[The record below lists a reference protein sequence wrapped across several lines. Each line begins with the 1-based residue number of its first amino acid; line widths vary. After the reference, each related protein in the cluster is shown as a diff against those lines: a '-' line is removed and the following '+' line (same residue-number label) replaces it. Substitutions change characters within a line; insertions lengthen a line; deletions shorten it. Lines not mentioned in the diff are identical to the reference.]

1 MQFWNICGKTVNTKR
16 FMLMGILNITPD
28 SFYSGSRYPD
38 FEKAVERA
46 KEMAD
51 EGADII
57 DIGGESTRPGSEKI
71 FADEET
77 ERVAPLIKLLSK
89 ETDVLISCDTYK
101 YKVAE
106 KAIEAGASIINDISA
121 FSMDGKLLDIVKDS
135 GCGYVLMHM
144 KGTPADMQ
152 KAPFYQD
159 AVSEIYNFL
168 DEKLKWM
175 ADNGINPQSVVVDT
189 GIGFGKR
196 PEDNLSLLNNLD
208 RFKKL
213 GRPVMVGTS
222 RKSFIGK
229 ILSELPAEE
238 RLEGSLASA
247 VLAYAKGAS
256 IFRVHD
262 VKETGRALAVADAIL
277 HVDKGR
283 SAIPKSPPTPL
294 LQRGD

>member
-1 MQFWNICGKTVNTKR
+1 
-16 FMLMGILNITPD
+16 MLMGILNITPD

-38 FEKAVERA
+38 FEKAAERA
-46 KEMAD
+46 REMVK

-71 FADEET
+71 SAEEEA
-77 ERVAPLIKLLSK
+77 ERVVPLIKLLSK

-101 YKVAE
+101 NKVAE
-106 KAIEAGASIINDISA
+106 KAVEAGASIINDISA
-121 FSMDGKLLDIVKDS
+121 FSMDGRLFDVVKGS

-144 KGTPADMQ
+144 QGTPADMQ
-152 KAPFYQD
+152 KAPFYKD

-168 DEKLKWM
+168 DEKLKRM
-175 ADNGINPQSVVVDT
+175 ADNGINLQRVAVDP

-196 PEDNLSLLNNLD
+196 LEDNLALLNKLE

-213 GRPVMVGTS
+213 NRPVMVGTS
-222 RKSFIGK
+222 RKAFIGK
-229 ILSELPAEE
+229 ILNGLPAEE

-247 VLAYAKGAS
+247 VIAYTKGAS

-262 VKETGRALAVADAIL
+262 VKETRRALSVASAIL
-277 HVDKGR
+277 HVDRK
-283 SAIPKSPPTPL
+283 
-294 LQRGD
+294 